1 MLAMKQKL
9 ITLTLSAGVLEVR
22 CLNHPQRQRA
32 LRLEGHVSCRLQ
44 LLAALKLTAGLPGE
58 GALLLETPPP
68 RPVAQGPQ
76 PIPPP
81 PCTGSRLHHCGK
93 AVLTNS
99 SNGDLDSSGL
109 GLFPPLLSLLQ
120 RCLGCRSLR
129 FSHTCCSPPSRSQ
142 RFQGKLSRTPTP
154 MLASAPQRT

>member
-68 RPVAQGPQ
+68 
-76 PIPPP
+76 PPGCP
-81 PCTGSRLHHCGK
+81 GSPAHPTSPLHR
-93 AVLTNS
+93 VS
-99 SNGDLDSSGL
+99 SPSLWEGSLNQ
-109 GLFPPLLSLLQ
+109 LF
-120 RCLGCRSLR
+120 
-129 FSHTCCSPPSRSQ
+129 
-142 RFQGKLSRTPTP
+142 
-154 MLASAPQRT
+154 